1 MKLLYWIQSQ
11 FRTSLRGAVEFVV
24 VAAAFALCDP
34 TLLSLA
40 VGGVIVVVGEL
51 LRIMAAGYGY
61 NVGELSIS
69 GPYRFVRHP
78 YFLGSALVFFGICIV
93 ARDPYVMGFAIIALT
108 LVYRREFR
116 RGEERL
122 AKFLG
127 PRFAEY
133 KDRVPAIL
141 PQLLPA
147 RANLTDK
154 HLFSLEYAILR
165 GRHRELDSLLG
176 LALAFGLFFLAHWLT
191 AKDLFH
197 LGVVITV
204 SLYLVG
210 RLIYFGVAKRRVGK
224 GRFASA

>member
-1 MKLLYWIQSQ
+1 MKPLSWIKNR
-11 FRTSLRGAVEFVV
+11 FRTTLRGGVEFLV

-34 TLLSLA
+34 TPASLL
-40 VGGVIVVVGEL
+40 VGGAVSAAGEF

-61 NVGELSIS
+61 NVGELSVS

-78 YFLGSALVFFGICIV
+78 YFLGSALLFLGICIA
-93 ARDPYVMGFAIIALT
+93 ARDPYVMGIAVCAITVL
-108 LVYRREFR
+108 YRWEFR

-133 KDRVPAIL
+133 KDRVPAFL

-147 RANLTDK
+147 RDNMTDK
-154 HLFSLEYAILR
+154 HSFSLEYAILK
-165 GRHRELDSLLG
+165 GRHRELDALLG
-176 LALAFGLFFLAHWLT
+176 LAMAFGLLFLGHWLT

-197 LGVVITV
+197 LAIVVAV
-204 SLYLVG
+204 ALYLVG
-210 RLIYFGVAKRRVGK
+210 RFVYFGVAKRRSHV
-224 GRFASA
+224 